1 MTECTFGF
9 LYLNN
14 SDGETEIKRKM
25 ELFSQKHNIGTVL
38 NDQEIHNII
47 RDELP
52 FYATP
57 EIILKTLIGSL
68 QDINSSIKEI
78 SYEGCFSSSSFSY
91 EKYEIESGTALYWAL
106 NNQRWGSQSIVKYLL
121 QRNADPNI
129 PGKDGMTPVHLAAK
143 NESPFA
149 LDIMKL
155 LLAAKGNPNAVS
167 KDKDTPIHFAAQN
180 RSNSAA
186 EIMDLLLNNTEGE
199 KGDPNVVDRWGNTP
213 VHLAAQNTSSKAPKI
228 LEHLLKKQ
236 KNANVSINGH
246 SSTALH
252 HAAYNESIWAYEITK
267 LLMEHGGADPIA
279 FNRYKHTPLH
289 CAAFNKSPFAP
300 EIMELLLLNNDE
312 TSNVIIGKIQ
322 LFIKY

>member
-57 EIILKTLIGSL
+57 EIILKTLIDSL

-121 QRNADPNI
+121 QRKADPNCYGFHAVRQRSPSRRRCPLPQSGERRERKRSLLLVI
-129 PGKDGMTPVHLAAK
+129 RSLAVIS
-143 NESPFA
+143 EFA
-149 LDIMKL
+149 L
-155 LLAAKGNPNAVS
+155 
-167 KDKDTPIHFAAQN
+167 
-180 RSNSAA
+180 NS
-186 EIMDLLLNNTEGE
+186 
-199 KGDPNVVDRWGNTP
+199 
-213 VHLAAQNTSSKAPKI
+213 
-228 LEHLLKKQ
+228 
-236 KNANVSINGH
+236 
-246 SSTALH
+246 
-252 HAAYNESIWAYEITK
+252 
-267 LLMEHGGADPIA
+267 
-279 FNRYKHTPLH
+279 
-289 CAAFNKSPFAP
+289 C
-300 EIMELLLLNNDE
+300 
-312 TSNVIIGKIQ
+312 
-322 LFIKY
+322 